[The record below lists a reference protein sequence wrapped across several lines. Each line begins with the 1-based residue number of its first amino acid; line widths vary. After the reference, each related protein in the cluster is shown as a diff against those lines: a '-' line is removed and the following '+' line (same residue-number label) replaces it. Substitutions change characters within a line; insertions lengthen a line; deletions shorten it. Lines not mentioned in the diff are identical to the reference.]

1 MHESDRR
8 ARKPVSIRVG
18 RIWNDGINSRS
29 NYRPDSRHIRWT
41 VYRYQVEGEMSR
53 LTREQVVQLRSTRK
67 VEQEKTRG
75 WDEKFGDAEQ
85 YRLTVDIW
93 RIRNGMKPMVWR

>member
-1 MHESDRR
+1 
-8 ARKPVSIRVG
+8 
-18 RIWNDGINSRS
+18 
-29 NYRPDSRHIRWT
+29 
-41 VYRYQVEGEMSR
+41 MSR